1 MLDAAMLDAAMLDA
15 AMLDAAAAVDE
26 EEEASKREGERQP
39 VHAWKRRVMRTLAM
53 WVCETKG
60 FEGCRKLLACVAFW
74 GSDRFASETLQVV
87 LQTRGLNDVSFACSY
102 ASLILHDAGHT
113 IEAARIQ
120 KILAAANVTVDAA
133 YPALF
138 EKAMAS
144 ADVPGLLK
152 AAAQCGG
159 GGGGGAPAAA
169 AAAPAAGGA
178 APAGGKKAP
187 EPEPE
192 EEEDMGFSLF
202 D

>member
-1 MLDAAMLDAAMLDA
+1 
-15 AMLDAAAAVDE
+15 
-26 EEEASKREGERQP
+26 
-39 VHAWKRRVMRTLAM
+39 
-53 WVCETKG
+53 
-60 FEGCRKLLACVAFW
+60 
-74 GSDRFASETLQVV
+74 LQ
-87 LQTRGLNDVSFACSY
+87 LNDVSFACSY
-102 ASLILHDAGHT
+102 ATLILHDEGHP

-120 KILAAANVTVDAA
+120 KILSAANVSVDAS

-144 ADVPGLLK
+144 ADLPGILK

-169 AAAPAAGGA
+169 GGAAPAAGGGA